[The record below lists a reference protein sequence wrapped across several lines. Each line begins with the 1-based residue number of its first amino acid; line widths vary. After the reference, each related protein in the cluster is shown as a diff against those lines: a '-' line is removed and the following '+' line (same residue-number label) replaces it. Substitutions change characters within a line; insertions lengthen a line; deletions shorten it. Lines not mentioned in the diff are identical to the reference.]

1 MTQPKQT
8 GAQERRFPAR
18 KEPLQGRLVACLVGG
33 WTPAQSVGGGRR
45 HPSDKQGGGALGPSL
60 LFLFFFCTFL
70 LDVFVLETG
79 SRFALLE
86 KINEVVA
93 AVVVTGAV
101 VVVNNLFQE
110 RKETPRIEVG
120 WLDQSWG
127 KGGKRT
133 AKWRGV
139 ELKWQG
145 TK

>member
-1 MTQPKQT
+1 MDP
-8 GAQERRFPAR
+8 GAERRWRSPPSVRQAGRGSTRSFSPFP
-18 KEPLQGRLVACLVGG
+18 
-33 WTPAQSVGGGRR
+33 
-45 HPSDKQGGGALGPSL
+45 
-60 LFLFFFCTFL
+60 FLFFCTFL

-127 KGGKRT
+127 GGGKRT